1 MIKKLFLKY
10 KELISYVF
18 FGVLATI
25 VSILSFKLFD
35 VLLGPELYLLS
46 NVISWIITVIFAY
59 FTNKIWVFESKSW
72 KANVLVKEIVSFFG
86 ARVFSLVVEE
96 AGLWLMIDQMDMGG
110 ISWDIL
116 TFSISGN
123 MIAKIIMQ
131 VVVVILNYVFSKL
144 IIFKKKK
151 RNKPAK
157 ALLCPGWCR
166 PVRHRGQRPALQRS
180 AASEQ
185 GNLSPGASAFS
196 GGKHKTVKA

>member
-35 VLLGPELYLLS
+35 VLLGPDLYLLS

-72 KANVLVKEIVSFFG
+72 KADVLVKEIVSFFG

-151 RNKPAK
+151 EK
-157 ALLCPGWCR
+157 
-166 PVRHRGQRPALQRS
+166 
-180 AASEQ
+180 
-185 GNLSPGASAFS
+185 
-196 GGKHKTVKA
+196 

>member
-35 VLLGPELYLLS
+35 VLLGPQLYLLS

-144 IIFKKKK
+144 IIFKKRKEK
-151 RNKPAK
+151 
-157 ALLCPGWCR
+157 
-166 PVRHRGQRPALQRS
+166 
-180 AASEQ
+180 
-185 GNLSPGASAFS
+185 
-196 GGKHKTVKA
+196 

>member
-35 VLLGPELYLLS
+35 VLLGPQLYLLS

-116 TFSISGN
+116 AFSISGN

-151 RNKPAK
+151 EK
-157 ALLCPGWCR
+157 
-166 PVRHRGQRPALQRS
+166 
-180 AASEQ
+180 
-185 GNLSPGASAFS
+185 
-196 GGKHKTVKA
+196 

>member
-1 MIKKLFLKY
+1 M
-10 KELISYVF
+10 F

-35 VLLGPELYLLS
+35 VLLGPQLYLLS

-151 RNKPAK
+151 EK
-157 ALLCPGWCR
+157 
-166 PVRHRGQRPALQRS
+166 
-180 AASEQ
+180 
-185 GNLSPGASAFS
+185 
-196 GGKHKTVKA
+196 